1 MVIDIK
7 QGFNIFRVKLNNKCR
22 EFGIEDSPRTL
33 VTLVMWGSQWK
44 RWARY
49 CILKQ

>member
-22 EFGIEDSPRTL
+22 EFGIECGTIHQRDENAS
-33 VTLVMWGSQWK
+33 K
-44 RWARY
+44 N
-49 CILKQ
+49 ILKQGLLEL